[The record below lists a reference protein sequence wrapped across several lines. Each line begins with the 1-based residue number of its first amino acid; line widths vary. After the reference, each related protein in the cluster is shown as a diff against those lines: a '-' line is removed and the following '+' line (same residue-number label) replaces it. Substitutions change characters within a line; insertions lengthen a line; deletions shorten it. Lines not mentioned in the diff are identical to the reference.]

1 MSCIKNAEDFCLVV
15 DVQLV
20 ISQMGEE
27 KRNNSYHHDADVMS
41 VLLLFRVVGY
51 LSSVNATCL
60 VLRSYFL
67 HQ

>member
-1 MSCIKNAEDFCLVV
+1 M

-27 KRNNSYHHDADVMS
+27 KGNNSYHHDADVMS